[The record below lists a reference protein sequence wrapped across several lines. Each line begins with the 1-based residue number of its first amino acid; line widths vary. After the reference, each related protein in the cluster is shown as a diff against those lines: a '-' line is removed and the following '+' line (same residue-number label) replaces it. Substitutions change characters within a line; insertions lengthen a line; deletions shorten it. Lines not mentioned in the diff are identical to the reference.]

1 MELIISELLESD
13 FIYFEQGAQIE
24 YLEGAVFVQMTGL
37 EKVAAAC
44 VVQRINPSV
53 IFSDLN
59 EWLFIVEAKFRKS
72 GNFLVRLYLQSQF
85 EQLEIVLRKQGY
97 QARTEI
103 GLIGNYTAAKPP
115 NHLLLHPVKNEDDWL
130 QKLLFHRDCKLG
142 PDGYETEP
150 EKWVEMERRKYE
162 QGTLQ
167 PYLVEVNGQICGA
180 VGTIETP
187 NLLRLKNLVIH
198 PQYRKRGFAS
208 QTVYLVSN
216 LSKNMGKS
224 GVGCFAVAGGIG
236 EKVYQGCGLVPQ
248 TKQVEW
254 TKNLT

>member
-1 MELIISELLESD
+1 MISELLESD
-13 FIYFEQGAQIE
+13 FIYFEQGANIKS
-24 YLEGAVFVQMTGL
+24 LEGAVFVQMTGL

-53 IFSDLN
+53 IISDLN
-59 EWLFIVEAKFRKS
+59 EWLFIVEAKFKES
-72 GNFLVRLYLQSQF
+72 GDFLVRLYLQSQF
-85 EQLEIVLRKQGY
+85 EQLEIVLRERGY

-103 GLIGNYTAAKPP
+103 GFIGTCEEKPNP
-115 NHLLLHPVKNEDDWL
+115 NHLLLRPVKNEDDWL
-130 QKLLFHRDCKLG
+130 QKLLFHGDCKLS
-142 PDGYETEP
+142 PDGYETEA
-150 EKWVEMERRKYE
+150 EKWVEMERRKHE

-180 VGTIETP
+180 VGTIECP

-198 PQYRKRGFAS
+198 PQYRKKGFAS
-208 QTVYLVSN
+208 QTVHLVSN

-236 EKVYQGCGLVPQ
+236 EKVYQGCGLVAT
-248 TKQVEW
+248 TKQIEW
-254 TKNLT
+254 TKNVS